1 MWYSVGIGVG
11 SLECA
16 FVILVTHKGSI
27 VGVSMQVV
35 FGIYDWCL
43 FNNTLVADLE
53 GDPGGAQESPLGCIE
68 VLMIS

>member
-1 MWYSVGIGVG
+1 MLVR

-35 FGIYDWCL
+35 FSMS
-43 FNNTLVADLE
+43 E
-53 GDPGGAQESPLGCIE
+53 H
-68 VLMIS
+68 